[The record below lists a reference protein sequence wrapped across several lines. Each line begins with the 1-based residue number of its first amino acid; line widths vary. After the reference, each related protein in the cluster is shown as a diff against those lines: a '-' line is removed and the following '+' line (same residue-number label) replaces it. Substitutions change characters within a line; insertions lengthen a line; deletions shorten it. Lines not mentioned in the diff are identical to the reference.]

1 MDIVEINYMTALC
14 IGLSIFFIWMYF
26 YPENLNFLLNRISGN
41 SDYIANEFE
50 KTKEDAILALF
61 LPYAQK
67 LSAKNYNKV
76 NKTVLIELDKELE
89 AAGRPLNMEA
99 IDYYNMKFVTTG
111 VLTIVGLIIG
121 LSSDF
126 GVAVA
131 IFAGFGGFVLP
142 KKTITRIAEG
152 RAKRAEMEL
161 PDVLNLLSVCM
172 ASGMT
177 LTKAMDIICKRNEGL
192 IIDELKK
199 IQGDIERGS
208 SMVQAFEK
216 MTERIKSKTIRDF
229 YLQVKL
235 SEELGTPIADAL
247 IYLASSIRENTF
259 ELVKQKAAKAASLV
273 LIPVLIFILP
283 AMLLIVVGPMIP
295 SFLEG

>member
-1 MDIVEINYMTALC
+1 MDIGEINYMIALC

-41 SDYIANEFE
+41 SDYVANEFE
-50 KTKEDAILALF
+50 KTKEDAILAIF

-76 NKTVLIELDKELE
+76 NKTVLIQLDKELE

-99 IDYYNMKFVTTG
+99 IDYYNMKFATTG
-111 VLTIVGLIIG
+111 ILAVVGLIIG
-121 LSSDF
+121 LANGYGP
-126 GVAVA
+126 GVALFTGAV
-131 IFAGFGGFVLP
+131 GMVLP
-142 KKTITRIAEG
+142 KKTIARITEN

-161 PDVLNLLSVCM
+161 PDILNLLSVCM
-172 ASGMT
+172 GSGMT
-177 LTKAMDIICKRNEGL
+177 LAKAMEIICKRNQGL
-192 IIDELKK
+192 MIEELKK
-199 IQGDIERGS
+199 VQGDIERSS
-208 SMVQAFEK
+208 SMIQAFEK

-247 IYLASSIRENTF
+247 IYLATTIRENTF
-259 ELVKQKAAKAASLV
+259 EMVKQKAAKSASLV

-295 SFLEG
+295 SFL

>member
-89 AAGRPLNMEA
+89 AAGKPLNMEA

-111 VLTIVGLIIG
+111 ILAVVGLVIGLANGYGVGVAVFTGFVGLI
-121 LSSDF
+121 
-126 GVAVA
+126 
-131 IFAGFGGFVLP
+131 LP
-142 KKTITRIAEG
+142 KKTIARITEG

-295 SFLEG
+295 SFLE

>member
-50 KTKEDAILALF
+50 KTKEDAILAMF

-76 NKTVLIELDKELE
+76 NKTILIKLDKELE

-111 VLTIVGLIIG
+111 ILAVVGLIIG
-121 LSSDF
+121 VANGYGP
-126 GVAVA
+126 GVALFTGAVG
-131 IFAGFGGFVLP
+131 IVLP
-142 KKTITRIAEG
+142 KKTIDRITEN
-152 RAKRAEMEL
+152 RAKRAEAEL
-161 PDVLNLLSVCM
+161 PDILNLLSVCM
-172 ASGMT
+172 GSGMT
-177 LTKAMDIICKRNEGL
+177 LTKAMEIICKRNQGL
-192 IIDELKK
+192 MIEELKK

-208 SMVQAFEK
+208 SMIQAFEK

-235 SEELGTPIADAL
+235 SEELGTPIAEML
-247 IYLASSIRENTF
+247 IYLATTIRENTF
-259 ELVKQKAAKAASLV
+259 EMVKQKAAKSASLV

-295 SFLEG
+295 SFLE